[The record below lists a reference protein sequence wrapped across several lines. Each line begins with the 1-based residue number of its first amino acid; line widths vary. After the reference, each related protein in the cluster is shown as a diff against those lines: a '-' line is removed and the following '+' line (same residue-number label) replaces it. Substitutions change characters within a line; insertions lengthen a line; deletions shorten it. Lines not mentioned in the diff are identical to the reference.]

1 MIVRLAMRSLATR
14 PVRTAVLACGFGF
27 GIAVMAALLGVGD
40 VILEQSHSPLLQ
52 GGGDVV
58 VSGRYGSLESGRFLL
73 TGILGAPDV
82 ARRVAAA
89 SPSQRATLYL
99 ISDHGPAAC
108 PAATCGEG
116 GHSGRTTAIPVAV
129 KGGVPSLEK
138 GVGDPEITDARAW
151 IDRPADRAWSH
162 PDLGDLIRTM
172 DRFHRIP
179 PTAEFAASWAEWLY
193 FNGRTSDGRVR
204 FYLTFMVGPA
214 SAPGRRAA
222 GVRLQLD
229 RDGVTTSYAA
239 VDQLDEAKVLAEAP
253 DLDIAGNR
261 VRLEGLR
268 YRLELALPGATGTL
282 VLDAAPGQSLPPAT
296 IRGARGWLTG
306 YTAPVL
312 SGKVRGTL
320 QVGRDRIELEDATGY
335 HDHNWGFWRGVR
347 WQWGQVAHDDLSI
360 LYGRVFPP
368 ADVAD
373 PDRIPGF
380 LGVLSSTGVVGFS
393 STVSIGENG
402 DSRDDRQPKRITV
415 HARSLTM
422 ELNLEFAVD
431 RSVRTPMS
439 LMAPSSGAPTN
450 FLQFGGEYRVTG
462 HVGGRVLDFSARGAA
477 ETFR

>member
-1 MIVRLAMRSLATR
+1 MIVRLALRSLATR

-52 GGGDVV
+52 GGGDAVV
-58 VSGRYGSLESGRFLL
+58 LGRYGAIESGRFLVKSV
-73 TGILGAPDV
+73 LGAPDL
-82 ARRVAAA
+82 AKRVAAA
-89 SPSQRATLYL
+89 SPSDHATLYL
-99 ISDHGPAAC
+99 ITPN
-108 PAATCGEG
+108 TG
-116 GHSGRTTAIPVAV
+116 GTAVPVIV
-129 KGGVPSLEK
+129 KGGIPSLQRA
-138 GVGDPEITDARAW
+138 VGDPEIADVPHWVDTPS
-151 IDRPADRAWSH
+151 DRTWSN
-162 PDLGDLIRTM
+162 PDLGDLLRAM

-179 PTAEFAASWAEWLY
+179 AAPEFAASWAEWLY
-193 FNGRTSDGRVR
+193 FNGRSSDGRVR

-222 GVRLQLD
+222 AVRLQLD
-229 RDGVTTSYAA
+229 RDGVTTSYSAA
-239 VDQLDEAKVLAEAP
+239 DQVDEATVLAAAP
-253 DLDIAGNR
+253 DLDIAGSR
-261 VRLEGLR
+261 VRLEGLQ
-268 YRLELALPGATGTL
+268 YRLDLSLPGATGAL

-312 SGKVRGTL
+312 SGKVHGTL
-320 QVGRDRIELEDATGY
+320 VIGGDRIALADAAGY

-380 LGVLSSTGVVGFS
+380 LGVLGSSGVVGFS
-393 STVSIGENG
+393 SAVSIAEQG
-402 DSRDDRQPKRITV
+402 DAGDGRQPTRIQV
-415 HARSLTM
+415 HASSLTM
-422 ELNLEFAVD
+422 DLDLELAVD
-431 RSVRTPMS
+431 HSVRTAMA
-439 LMAPSSGAPTN
+439 LMAPASGAPTD
-450 FLQFGGEYRVTG
+450 FLQFGGEYRVKG
-462 HVGGRVLDFSARGAA
+462 RVGGRVLDFSARGAA

>member
-1 MIVRLAMRSLATR
+1 MIVRLATRSLATR

-52 GGGDVV
+52 GGGDAVV
-58 VSGRYGSLESGRFLL
+58 FGRYGSIESGRFLL

-82 ARRVAAA
+82 AKRVAAA
-89 SPSQRATLYL
+89 SPSERATLYL
-99 ISDHGPAAC
+99 ITGQ
-108 PAATCGEG
+108 
-116 GHSGRTTAIPVAV
+116 TAISVAV
-129 KGGVPSLEK
+129 KGGIPSLEK
-138 GVGDPEITDARAW
+138 GVGDAEIADARAW
-151 IDRPADRAWSH
+151 VDTPADRTWSH
-162 PDLGDLIRTM
+162 PDLGDVMRTM

-179 PTAEFAASWAEWLY
+179 PTSEFAASWAEWLY

-222 GVRLQLD
+222 SVRLQLD
-229 RDGVTTSYAA
+229 RDGVTTTYSA
-239 VDQLDEAKVLAEAP
+239 VDQLDDAQVVADAP

-320 QVGRDRIELEDATGY
+320 TVGRDRIELADAAGY

-380 LGVLSSTGVVGFS
+380 LGVLSANGVVGFS
-393 STVSIGENG
+393 STVSIEENG
-402 DSRDDRQPKRITV
+402 GSSDAGQPKRIHV
-415 HARSLTM
+415 NARSPTM
-422 ELNLEFAVD
+422 DLNLDFAVE
-431 RSVRTPMS
+431 RSVRTAMS
-439 LMAPSSGAPTN
+439 LMAPASGAPTN
-450 FLQFGGEYRVTG
+450 FLQFGGAYRVTG

>member
-1 MIVRLAMRSLATR
+1 MIVRLAVRSLATR

-40 VILEQSHSPLLQ
+40 VILEQSHAPALK

-58 VSGRYGSLESGRFLL
+58 ITGRYGSLESGRFLMAR
-73 TGILGAPDV
+73 ILGAPDL
-82 ARRVAAA
+82 ARRVAAVA
-89 SPSQRATLYL
+89 PSEHTTLYL
-99 ISDHGPAAC
+99 IAGQ
-108 PAATCGEG
+108 
-116 GHSGRTTAIPVAV
+116 TAIPVSV
-129 KGGVPSLEK
+129 NGGIPSLERAL
-138 GVGDPEITDARAW
+138 GDPEIEAAPGW
-151 IDRPADRAWSH
+151 VDRPSDRVWSN
-162 PDLGDLIRTM
+162 PAPGDLLRAM

-179 PTAEFAASWAEWLY
+179 PAPEFAASWAEWLY
-193 FNGRTSDGRVR
+193 FNGRSSDGRVR

-214 SAPGRRAA
+214 HAPGRRVA

-229 RDGVTTSYAA
+229 RDGVTTTYAKA
-239 VDQLDEAKVLAEAP
+239 DDIDEADVLAAAP

-268 YRLELALPGATGTL
+268 YRIDLALPGAAGAL

-312 SGKVRGTL
+312 SGTIRGTL
-320 QVGRDRIELEDATGY
+320 TAGRDRIVLEDAAAY

-347 WQWGQVAHDDLSI
+347 WQWGQVAHDDLSV

-380 LGVLSSTGVVGFS
+380 LGVLTPTGPIGFS
-393 STVSIGENG
+393 TAVSIEETRPAGG
-402 DSRDDRQPKRITV
+402 DGLPTRILV
-415 HARSLTM
+415 HARSRTM
-422 ELNLEFAVD
+422 DIALDFAVE
-431 RSVRTPMS
+431 RSVRTAMS
-439 LMAPSSGAPTN
+439 MMATAAGAPAD
-450 FLQFGGEYRVTG
+450 FLQFGGEYRVSG
-462 HVGGRVLDFSARGAA
+462 HVGNRPVEFTARGAA
-477 ETFR
+477 ETFQPH